1 MNKICIKTPNYLW
14 LLSNLSLFPSECGW
28 EPLPLS
34 KVHSLSLQQQP
45 AEKDRHMM
53 RRSFFLSTSHRI
65 VVSAVVVW
73 LNNNNCFGDIRA
85 RTTQRAKRCIK
96 SKSRR
101 IRWTDDDDDA
111 GGIRCL
117 LPATSQQ
124 QVDILLVQ
132 LIWQI
137 NREYVWEDFSPVQ
150 ESSSSSS
157 VAWQQRWRWCI
168 TNSTMWPT
176 G

>member
-1 MNKICIKTPNYLW
+1 
-14 LLSNLSLFPSECGW
+14 
-28 EPLPLS
+28 
-34 KVHSLSLQQQP
+34 
-45 AEKDRHMM
+45 MM
-53 RRSFFLSTSHRI
+53 MMMLVDS
-65 VVSAVVVW
+65 
-73 LNNNNCFGDIRA
+73 
-85 RTTQRAKRCIK
+85 
-96 SKSRR
+96 
-101 IRWTDDDDDA
+101 

-157 VAWQQRWRWCI
+157 VAWDGSGGGGALQIPQCDQPAKAGRKVERLPRWRRVEGG
-168 TNSTMWPT
+168 T
-176 G
+176 GRDLQVCAKKLETRFGQCAVDGSEYVPLAQMRNK